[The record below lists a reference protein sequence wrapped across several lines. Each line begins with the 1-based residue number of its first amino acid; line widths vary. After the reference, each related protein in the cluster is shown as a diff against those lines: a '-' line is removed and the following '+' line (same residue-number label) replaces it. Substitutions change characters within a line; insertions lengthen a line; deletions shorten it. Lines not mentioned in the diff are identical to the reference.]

1 MNKASLMTP
10 IKLMLFDLDG
20 TLIDSRADITKSVNL
35 MLEEMDRPP
44 LEEATVAGFVGD
56 GVRVLVYRA
65 LTAADPAHR
74 PPDDNLHADGLA
86 LIRKHYSEQM
96 LETTKLF
103 AGVEETLD
111 HFRDKRKAIVTSK
124 EVGFTERIIG
134 ALGIAGYFDCVVG
147 GDTLPERKP
156 DPRPVLEAIIRLGG
170 SPDEAVMIGD
180 SENDMTS
187 GSRAGARTCAVT
199 YGFRTAERL
208 RLTSPDFIID
218 RFDALETLFV

>member
-1 MNKASLMTP
+1 MTQ
-10 IKLMLFDLDG
+10 IKIMLFDLDG

-35 MLEEMDRPP
+35 MLEELDRPP
-44 LEEATVAGFVGD
+44 LGESTVAGFVGD

-65 LTAADPAHR
+65 LTATDPGHK

-96 LETTKLF
+96 LVTTKLF
-103 AGVEETLD
+103 PGVAETLD
-111 HFRDKRKAIVTSK
+111 HFSDKPKAIVTSK
-124 EVGFTERIIG
+124 EVGFTRRIIEH
-134 ALGIAGYFDCVVG
+134 LGIAHHFNCLVG

-170 SPDEAVMIGD
+170 SPDDAVMIGD

-187 GSRAGARTCAVT
+187 GSRAGANTCAVT
-199 YGFRTAERL
+199 YGFRGAEQL
-208 RLTSPDFIID
+208 KLTSPDFTID
-218 RFDALETLFV
+218 RIDVLKTLFV